1 MKITSIIQIFII
13 FFLCNIYIK
22 VTIKEEM
29 KNILAENMLRFGPR
43 NLTESEKRNLQRLTE
58 QSDEWENVTTGT
70 GGGKELELKFAANS
84 LLTHPNEG
92 ELRLG
97 PKFANSKP
105 LYVGALLQANYN
117 PSNKF
122 ATQASQVAGGRF
134 GYTLTVTL
142 TTKKGFARDASG
154 QFSSGAGDDRAFDL
168 FRIVCA
174 QSEKK
179 QFLYMIT
186 NLQSKPAIGID
197 MLAYKTSHMFTAGLM
212 NTNNIP
218 ANIDGWCG
226 TLRND
231 INQSLLKYGYPAL
244 PNSIQYSGTL

>member
-1 MKITSIIQIFII
+1 M
-13 FFLCNIYIK
+13 IK
-22 VTIKEEM
+22 LKSLLV
-29 KNILAENMLRFGPR
+29 
-43 NLTESEKRNLQRLTE
+43 E
-58 QSDEWENVTTGT
+58 QSSEWENVTTGT
-70 GGGKELELKFAANS
+70 GGGKELMLNFAANS

-105 LYVGALLQANYN
+105 LYVGAMLQVNYN

-134 GYTLTVTL
+134 GYILTVTL

-154 QFSSGAGDDRAFDL
+154 QFSSGLGDDRAFDL
-168 FRIVCA
+168 FKIVCA

-186 NLQSKPAIGID
+186 NLQSKPAIEIN
-197 MLAYKTSHMFTAGLM
+197 MLAYKTSHMFTSQLLS
-212 NTNNIP
+212 TNNIP

-226 TLRND
+226 TLRTD
-231 INQSLLKYGYPAL
+231 INATLNKYGYPSI
-244 PNSIQYSGTL
+244 PNSIQYSGTM